1 MEETIGLKK
10 VFGNSIW
17 QIGEKI
23 ITMLFSVVVTS
34 IVARYL
40 GVEQY
45 GLVNYIISTVMLFT
59 SFSTL
64 GMERITIK
72 DIIERKDS
80 EEKILGT
87 SLYIRIIGGTI
98 LLIIS
103 QITIYVL
110 NENDILAQIL
120 GLIVGS
126 SMLFRSFEVIEY
138 YLQSQMKQKTI
149 AIIRF
154 CATTIISVL
163 RILVVVY
170 NLGIIGFTATYLV
183 ESVVVAILLQ
193 IWYKKHIKLKPKF
206 NIDYAKKLLKR
217 CWYVALSG
225 LMVTL
230 YMRIDQVML
239 GTMLN
244 SKIENGIYSAAVRI
258 AEIWYF
264 IPTAI
269 VAAFQPI
276 IVLSKRKK
284 QVQYYKNMQR
294 LYDVIAIVGIAFAI
308 GISIFGEL
316 AVQILY
322 GEKYYGAIEVLK
334 ISVWAGLFATLGTAR
349 SVWLVCENLQK
360 YTLIYTITGSIVNI
374 SLNYILIPS
383 IGARGAAIATL
394 IAQFV
399 TNVIALMPFKKT
411 RKSSY
416 MILKSIFCNETIID
430 IFKNIKNIF
439 RVKF

>member
-72 DIIERKDS
+72 DIIEKKDS

-103 QITIYVL
+103 QITIYLL

-120 GLIVGS
+120 GFIVGT

-154 CATTIISVL
+154 CATIIITVL

-170 NLGIIGFTATYLV
+170 DLGIIGFTATYLV

-206 NIDYAKKLLKR
+206 NIDYAKRLLKR

-276 IVLSKRKK
+276 IVLSKRKN
-284 QVQYYKNMQR
+284 QVQYDKNMQR
-294 LYDVIAIVGIAFAI
+294 LYDVISIVGITFAI

-322 GEKYYGAIEVLK
+322 GEKYYGAIDVLK

-383 IGARGAAIATL
+383 IGAKGAAIATL

-439 RVKF
+439 RVKI

>member
-120 GLIVGS
+120 GFIVGT

-276 IVLSKRKK
+276 IVLSKRKN
-284 QVQYYKNMQR
+284 QVQYDKNMQR
-294 LYDVIAIVGIAFAI
+294 LYDVISIVGIAFAI

-360 YTLIYTITGSIVNI
+360 YTLIYTITGCIINI

-439 RVKF
+439 RVKI

>member
-1 MEETIGLKK
+1 MKFKMEKSIGIKK
-10 VFGNSIW
+10 AFGNSMW

-45 GLVNYIISTVMLFT
+45 GLVNYIISIVMLFT
-59 SFSTL
+59 SFSTF

-72 DIIERKDS
+72 DILEKEDS
-80 EEKILGT
+80 EENILGT
-87 SLYIRIIGGTI
+87 SLCIRFIGGI
-98 LLIIS
+98 VLLIIS

-110 NENDILAQIL
+110 NPDNILAQIL
-120 GLIVGS
+120 GLIVGI
-126 SMLFRSFEVIEY
+126 SMLFKSFEVIEY

-154 CATTIISVL
+154 CATTVVAIS
-163 RILVVVY
+163 RILVVIY
-170 NLGIIGFTATYLV
+170 DLGVVGFTATYLI
-183 ESVVVAILLQ
+183 ESIVVAILLQ
-193 IWYKKHIKLKPKF
+193 NWYKKHIKIKRKVSKK
-206 NIDYAKKLLKR
+206 YAKKLLKR

-239 GTMLN
+239 GSMLD

-269 VAAFQPI
+269 VASFGPI
-276 IVLSKRKK
+276 IILSKKRSE
-284 QVQYYKNMQR
+284 VEYNRNMQR
-294 LYDVIAIVGIAFAI
+294 LYDIISIVGIAFAI

-322 GEKYYGAIEVLK
+322 GKEYLGAVEVLK

-349 SVWLVCENLQK
+349 SVWLVNENLQK
-360 YTLIYTITGSIVNI
+360 YTLVYTLAGSIVNI
-374 SLNYILIPS
+374 SLNYFLIPS
-383 IGARGAAIATL
+383 WGAKGAAIATL

-399 TNVIALMPFKKT
+399 TNVIALMPFRKT

-416 MILKSIFCNETIID
+416 MILKSIFFNGTVID
-430 IFKNIKNIF
+430 IFTRFTITK
-439 RVKF
+439 